1 MESTKP
7 EASVAKATTAR
18 KKTDV
23 GLIVKRILEVLVALA
38 VVGGIVYAAI
48 PKPVPVETASVAKGA
63 LVVTV
68 DEDGKTRLKDR
79 FVVSAPLAGNLA
91 RIELRAGDR
100 VEQGQVLARI
110 VPLRSP
116 LLDARSKTEAEAR
129 VSAAQAA
136 SQQADAQIERAR
148 TALDFAIKESQRSQ
162 ELLQRNSLSA
172 QQAER
177 SLLEQRAREA
187 DLTSATFGA
196 KVAAHELRMARAALG
211 QLTDKDTG
219 EQLEVPSPIGGRVV
233 RVIQESE
240 GVVQPGTQLLELGD
254 ATALEIVVDVLTK
267 DAVAIRPGSPVS
279 IEEWGGEPLPAR
291 VRLVEPSAFTRTSA
305 LGVEEQRV
313 NVIVDLAA
321 PHEQWQALGDGYRVE
336 ARIEVFRADDAV
348 KVPSSA
354 LFRRDGGWAV
364 FVVEGEVARQR
375 TLKTGL
381 RNDREVEVLEGLGAG
396 EVVILH
402 PSDRVQD
409 GVEIVRR

>member
-7 EASVAKATTAR
+7 KASIAKARNAK

-23 GLIVKRILEVLVALA
+23 GLIVKRVLEVLVALA

-48 PKPVPVETASVAKGA
+48 PKPVPVETASVVKGA

-100 VEQGQVLARI
+100 VEQGQVLTRI

-116 LLDARSKTEAEAR
+116 LLDARSKTEAGAR

-267 DAVAIRPGSPVS
+267 DAVAIRPKSPVS

-313 NVIVDLAA
+313 NAIVDLAA

-364 FVVEGEVARQR
+364 FVVEGEAARLR
-375 TLKTGL
+375 TLKTGR

-396 EVVILH
+396 DVVILH